1 MALLIHHILR
11 IVSAPDQKMSLE
23 ILVLCLGLD
32 TYLVI
37 IGSLDSVCFCGVFF
51 DKWIVEYWAPHCC
64 KWN

>member
-11 IVSAPDQKMSLE
+11 TVSVPDQEMSLE

-37 IGSLDSVCFCGVFF
+37 IGSLDSVCFFGVFL
-51 DKWIVEYWAPHCC
+51 I
-64 KWN
+64 NG